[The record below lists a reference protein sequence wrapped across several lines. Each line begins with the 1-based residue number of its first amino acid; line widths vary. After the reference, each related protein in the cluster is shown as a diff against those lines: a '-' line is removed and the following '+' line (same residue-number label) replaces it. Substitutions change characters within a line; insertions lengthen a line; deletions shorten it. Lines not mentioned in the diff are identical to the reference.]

1 MQAYNCYVEALRIQP
16 KFAIAWSNLA
26 GLFMEAG
33 DLKKALQYYKVSNPD
48 FCNAC
53 VCVWKGIGGGGLRW
67 QMYVYIASMYC
78 MCVCMHALVSTSL
91 LTVDFFYFFI
101 LYQIVSLYIACFF
114 SSFLFY
120 ILHFQEAIKL
130 KPTFSDAYLNLGN
143 VYKVS

>member
-48 FCNAC
+48 ICHAC
-53 VCVWKGIGGGGLRW
+53 VVWEGGLRW

-78 MCVCMHALVSTSL
+78 MCVCMHALVSMSL
-91 LTVDFFYFFI
+91 L
-101 LYQIVSLYIACFF
+101 
-114 SSFLFY
+114 
-120 ILHFQEAIKL
+120 
-130 KPTFSDAYLNLGN
+130 
-143 VYKVS
+143 

>member
-78 MCVCMHALVSTSL
+78 MCVCMHACIGIHVTSHSRFFL
-91 LTVDFFYFFI
+91 FFYFISDSF
-101 LYQIVSLYIACFF
+101 SLY
-114 SSFLFY
+114 SL
-120 ILHFQEAIKL
+120 LL
-130 KPTFSDAYLNLGN
+130 
-143 VYKVS
+143 